1 VERDLFFSEVSGI
14 TYTRTVGGDPMKK
27 TLAAAVA
34 ALSLASCAD
43 ESGSPG
49 GVTTQVTTN
58 EIQATG
64 AIHAA
69 QQEATRAW
77 TSRDLWRKRY
87 YRLRAKYTQATGTNP

>member
-1 VERDLFFSEVSGI
+1 
-14 TYTRTVGGDPMKK
+14 MKK
-27 TLAAAVA
+27 TLAAAVT
-34 ALSLASCAD
+34 ALSLAGCAD

-69 QQEATRAW
+69 QQETNRAW
-77 TSRDLWRKRY
+77 ASRDLWRKRY
-87 YRLRAKYTQATGTNP
+87 YSLRAKYTRVTGTNP

>member
-1 VERDLFFSEVSGI
+1 
-14 TYTRTVGGDPMKK
+14 MKK
-27 TLAAAVA
+27 ELAAAVA
-34 ALSLASCAD
+34 ALSLAGCAD

-64 AIHAA
+64 AIHSA
-69 QQEATRAW
+69 QQEANRAW

-87 YRLRAKYTQATGTNP
+87 YRLRSQYIREVGTHP